1 MAVFAFSMPPETG
14 EKINMSITTML
25 SMGVYLQSITESI
38 PPTSDAVPI
47 IGQYYVAS
55 LFIVCLATA
64 MNVMSL
70 NVHREG
76 IISQGRHVPWWM
88 EKFIL
93 GYLATALGMTI
104 HEPDSITLLKS
115 SQAKQSTIRKSSIL
129 RDLKKLR
136 TGNNCVKDS
145 KNRSR
150 DPCECV
156 LANSVSTRIPQTRNP
171 YTFQLD
177 PNGFIR
183 KPSKFSFTEN
193 DIIELQKS
201 LPGESAFLQRV
212 VQEQIIP
219 RMTTT
224 KPIMA
229 GEFEERF
236 KRILK
241 RIYRSLQQ
249 REIRDEIVDERRKL
263 QWQWLMLASVVDRFL
278 LVIFSCATLLTIALF
293 LVLPVTLRDT
303 PLEIF

>member
-1 MAVFAFSMPPETG
+1 MLISAMAVFAFSMPPETG

-64 MNVMSL
+64 MNLMSL

-93 GYLATALGMTI
+93 GYLASALGMTI

-136 TGNNCVKDS
+136 TGNNCSKD
-145 KNRSR
+145 KNRSQE
-150 DPCECV
+150 PCECI
-156 LANSVSTRIPQTRNP
+156 LANSVS
-171 YTFQLD
+171 
-177 PNGFIR
+177 
-183 KPSKFSFTEN
+183 
-193 DIIELQKS
+193 II
-201 LPGESAFLQRV
+201 
-212 VQEQIIP
+212 
-219 RMTTT
+219 
-224 KPIMA
+224 
-229 GEFEERF
+229 
-236 KRILK
+236 
-241 RIYRSLQQ
+241 
-249 REIRDEIVDERRKL
+249 
-263 QWQWLMLASVVDRFL
+263 L
-278 LVIFSCATLLTIALF
+278 L
-293 LVLPVTLRDT
+293 
-303 PLEIF
+303 